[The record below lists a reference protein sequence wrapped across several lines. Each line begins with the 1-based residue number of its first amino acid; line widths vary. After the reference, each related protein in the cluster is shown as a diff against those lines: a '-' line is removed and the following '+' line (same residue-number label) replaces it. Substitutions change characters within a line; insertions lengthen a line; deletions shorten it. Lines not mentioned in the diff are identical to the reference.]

1 MLAKLTLACLVAAVA
16 QAKEK
21 MTLAQLLADTT
32 ECCDP
37 CCEDDEEEPV
47 APKIVV
53 PPETEP
59 EGPVIEIPEIIDIP
73 VYPTTVETLPPETTL
88 DDIFTSSEGKPVVL
102 DFQYD
107 SCDPCQRIAPDFEAL
122 KDAHPEV
129 TFRKVNIYDHKEMLE
144 ELDVTLIPTFKI
156 FVNGQEETTIVGE
169 DLSDLTSAINDTIQK
184 FRTTDEGE
192 EEAEAASNLAQTHS
206 GRSRFIKNQLAA
218 L

>member
-1 MLAKLTLACLVAAVA
+1 MLTKLTIACLVALA
-16 QAKEK
+16 QAKERS
-21 MTLAQLLADTT
+21 TLAQLVADST

-37 CCEDDEEEPV
+37 CCESDDEEPELPNVV
-47 APKIVV
+47 A

-59 EGPVIEIPEIIDIP
+59 EGPVVEIPEIIEIP

-107 SCDPCQRIAPDFEAL
+107 ACDPCQRIAPDFEAL

-129 TFRKVNIYDHKEMLE
+129 TFRKVNIYDHKDMLE

-156 FVNGQEETTIVGE
+156 FVNGEEAKTIVGE
-169 DLSDLTSAINDTIQK
+169 DLSELTSAISETIQ
-184 FRTTDEGE
+184 TYGSTDED
-192 EEAEAASNLAQTHS
+192 AEAAQTLAQTHS
-206 GRSRFIKNQLAA
+206 GRSLYIKNKLAA